1 MGWILLKRIL
11 RSGFVSFARNTV
23 VSLSSVLVVT
33 ITLSVITSLIFVQ
46 AVLQSALGDI
56 RNKVDVTIYFVPDA
70 SESKILSLKESIEK
84 IPEVASASYIS
95 SDDALLQFKERH
107 KDDYLTLQALEEL
120 NENPLGATINVKAR
134 ETSQYESI
142 AKFLEGDGVLAKD
155 SATIID
161 KINYNQNKIIIDRLN
176 AIING
181 AEKLG
186 FLVTLILIVISVII
200 TLNTIRLTIYIAR
213 EEIGVMRLV
222 GASNFYIRGPFIVE
236 GVIYGMVSALIT
248 LILFIPITIWLGNTM
263 TDFLG
268 INMAIYYREN
278 FFQIALIVLASGAVL
293 GSVSSFLAIRK
304 YLNK

>member
-11 RSGFVSFARNTV
+11 KSGFVSFARNTV

-46 AVLQSALGDI
+46 AVLQSALTDI
-56 RNKVDVTIYFVPDA
+56 RDKVDVTIYFVPDA
-70 SESKILSLKESIEK
+70 SESKILALKESIEK

-95 SDDALLQFKERH
+95 SDEALAQFKERH

-142 AKFLEGDGVLAKD
+142 AEFLEGDGVLAKD
-155 SATIID
+155 SATIVD
-161 KINYNQNKIIIDRLN
+161 KVNYNQNKIIIERLN

-236 GVIYGMVSALIT
+236 GIIYGVVSALIT
-248 LILFIPITIWLGNTM
+248 LIVFIPITIWLGNTM

-268 INMAIYYREN
+268 INMAIYYKEN